1 MRIGFVP
8 LAAGLLTASL
18 LPAGP
23 VAARVEIQR
32 PVPMVS
38 VRGEAEVAA
47 RPDVARAI
55 AGVTTEAKTPREPA
69 DANNRVMGVVVAA
82 ARQAGVAE
90 KDIRTAGF
98 SINPVHATRNRDT
111 PQVVAYRASNSVMLT
126 LRDIGRV
133 GEILDVITAAGA
145 TDIGGVSFGLS
156 EPSKLLDQA
165 RTLAF
170 ADAKRKAALYAQA
183 AGLQLGRA
191 ISIDED
197 AAPPPRAYRAA
208 QAAAAGSVLIEP
220 GEETL
225 RVGVTVSFELLN

>member
-1 MRIGFVP
+1 
-8 LAAGLLTASL
+8 
-18 LPAGP
+18 
-23 VAARVEIQR
+23 
-32 PVPMVS
+32 
-38 VRGEAEVAA
+38 
-47 RPDVARAI
+47 
-55 AGVTTEAKTPREPA
+55 
-69 DANNRVMGVVVAA
+69 
-82 ARQAGVAE
+82 
-90 KDIRTAGF
+90 
-98 SINPVHATRNRDT
+98 
-111 PQVVAYRASNSVMLT
+111 MLT

-208 QAAAAGSVLIEP
+208 QAAAAGSVPIEP

>member
-8 LAAGLLTASL
+8 LAAGLLIAALS
-18 LPAGP
+18 PA
-23 VAARVEIQR
+23 AARVEIQR

-38 VRGEAEVAA
+38 VRGEADVAA

-55 AGVTTEAKTPREPA
+55 AGVTTEAKTPREAA
-69 DANNRVMGVVVAA
+69 DANTRVMSVLIAA
-82 ARQAGVAE
+82 AKQAGVAD

-98 SINPVHATRNRDT
+98 SINPVHATRNRET
-111 PQVVAYRASNSVMLT
+111 PQVVAYRASNRVMLT

-133 GEILDVITAAGA
+133 GEILDVLTQAGA

-156 EPSKLLDQA
+156 ESSKLLDQA
-165 RTLAF
+165 RMLAF
-170 ADAKRKAALYAQA
+170 ADAKRKAELYAQA

-208 QAAAAGSVLIEP
+208 QAAAASSVPIEP

>member
-8 LAAGLLTASL
+8 LAAGLLTAAL
-18 LPAGP
+18 APAGP

-38 VRGEAEVAA
+38 VRGEADVTA

-55 AGVTTEAKTPREPA
+55 AGVTTEAKTPREAA
-69 DANNRVMGVVVAA
+69 DANTRVMGVVIAA
-82 ARQAGVAE
+82 AKQAGVAD

-98 SINPVHATRNRDT
+98 SINPVHATRNRET
-111 PQVVAYRASNSVMLT
+111 PQVVGYRASNRVMLT
-126 LRDIGRV
+126 LRDIARV
-133 GEILDVITAAGA
+133 GEVLDVLTAAGA

-156 EPSKLLDQA
+156 ESSKLLDQA

-170 ADAKRKAALYAQA
+170 ADAKRRAALYAQA

-191 ISIDED
+191 ISIHED
-197 AAPPPRAYRAA
+197 AGAQPRTYRAA
-208 QAAAAGSVLIEP
+208 QAVAASSTPIEP